1 MRHFKGEHPGTPMQD
16 DGPTYGVGAGGR
28 PLWTESDRD
37 AERIRALLRR
47 ARHTDMDGPEGFI
60 VMDARDGVFLV
71 TCTDPG
77 PAAAAEVAAYRTVL
91 SRAGM
96 SVQRQPGD
104 DHTLRIRLTPAVP

>member
-1 MRHFKGEHPGTPMQD
+1 VQHFKGEHPGTPIQD
-16 DGPTYGVGAGGR
+16 DGPTYGLGAGGR

-47 ARHTDMDGPEGFI
+47 ARRADVDGPEDFI
-60 VMDARDGVFLV
+60 VTGVRDGVFLV

-77 PAAAAEVAAYRTVL
+77 PAAAAKVAACGAAL

-96 SVQRQPGD
+96 SVQRPPGD